1 MMELE
6 APNKKIRLSGGA
18 RRLIKEKEKAV
29 KGNQSI
35 LSFLK
40 SNISQEPSL
49 EYNHSEEEDNPPT
62 LPTPGEY
69 FNLKNRIT
77 YLLIQI

>member
-1 MMELE
+1 MME

-69 FNLKNRIT
+69 FNFKNRIT